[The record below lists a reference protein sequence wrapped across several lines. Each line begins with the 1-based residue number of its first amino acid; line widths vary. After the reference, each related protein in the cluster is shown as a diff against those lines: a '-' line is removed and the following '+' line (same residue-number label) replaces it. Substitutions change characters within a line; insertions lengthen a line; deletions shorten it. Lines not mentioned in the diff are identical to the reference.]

1 MTSSTRP
8 ARPGSSA
15 QAPPSPPAPSRC
27 WQPSR
32 PPVSSTR
39 ESSRLELPARSH
51 TCPTWSRGRLL
62 GRAFEALKP
71 VPVLW
76 DVHAP
81 MSTLRLKEET
91 NSKVL
96 TASGTPSGHY
106 CGTKPFSMM
115 DFRAVGLLDL
125 LRLTGRSVQ
134 QTVTAEACVHGSRQS
149 GQRRRI

>member
-8 ARPGSSA
+8 ALPGSSG
-15 QAPPSPPAPSRC
+15 QALRSPPAPSRC

-39 ESSRLELPARSH
+39 EPSRPDLPARSH
-51 TCPTWSRGRLL
+51 TCPTWSRERLL

-91 NSKVL
+91 NRRVL
-96 TASGTPSGHY
+96 TESGSPSGHC
-106 CGTKPFSMM
+106 CGTKPLGMM
-115 DFRAVGLLDL
+115 DLGVVGFVDL
-125 LRLTGRSVQ
+125 LRLTGRSVR
-134 QTVTAEACVHGSRQS
+134 QTVNADACVHGSRKS
-149 GQRRRI
+149 GQGRGF